1 MTPFCCF
8 EQAYD
13 IIMDENRTLRDYD
26 KGEVT
31 EDPLIVL
38 SCGHVLPMTSMDGY
52 LELHRAYET
61 DRQGNWKKPCQLEVS
76 LVITSDKQ
84 EPMCNLH

>member
-31 EDPLIVL
+31 EGPLIVL

-76 LVITSDKQ
+76 LLITSDKQ
-84 EPMCNLH
+84 DPMGNLH